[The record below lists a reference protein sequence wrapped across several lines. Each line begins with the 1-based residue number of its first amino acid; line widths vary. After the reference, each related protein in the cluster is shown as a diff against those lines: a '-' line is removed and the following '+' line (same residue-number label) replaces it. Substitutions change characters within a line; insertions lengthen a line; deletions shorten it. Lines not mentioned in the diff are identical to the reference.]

1 MNNND
6 YNEQRHNRQKQFCR
20 FILGVQQLIYHPLI
34 NLIWLLFAGGVVAL
48 VIAKSKLI
56 YLYDANP
63 LLNNVFEGC
72 MNAMVIIIPIICV
85 IGLIQFIGVV
95 TAIRDEA
102 DMSELYQ
109 MVMDNMHS
117 STVLTA
123 WDGDKLIGLVRVL
136 DDTAM
141 LAVLHYVLVDPA
153 YHGRGIAGKMIEMV
167 KEKYKEFLYIEGMP
181 EESKNAP
188 FYQKHGFHIMEDGV
202 AMQIVADW
210 AK

>member
-1 MNNND
+1 MEIRFTEEKVFTR
-6 YNEQRHNRQKQFCR
+6 EQ
-20 FILGVQQLIYHPLI
+20 VQQLFLSV
-34 NLIWLLFAGGVVAL
+34 NW
-48 VIAKSKLI
+48 
-56 YLYDANP
+56 
-63 LLNNVFEGC
+63 
-72 MNAMVIIIPIICV
+72 
-85 IGLIQFIGVV
+85 
-95 TAIRDEA
+95 
-102 DMSELYQ
+102 MSGQYPDKLYQ
-109 MVMDNMHS
+109 ALMHS

-153 YHGRGIAGKMIEMV
+153 YHGKGIAGKMIEMV

-188 FYQKHGFHIMEDGV
+188 FYQKHGFHIMENGV

>member
-1 MNNND
+1 MEIRFTEEKVFTR
-6 YNEQRHNRQKQFCR
+6 EQ
-20 FILGVQQLIYHPLI
+20 VQQLFLSVNWISGQYPD
-34 NLIWLLFAGGVVAL
+34 
-48 VIAKSKLI
+48 K
-56 YLYDANP
+56 
-63 LLNNVFEGC
+63 
-72 MNAMVIIIPIICV
+72 
-85 IGLIQFIGVV
+85 
-95 TAIRDEA
+95 
-102 DMSELYQ
+102 LYQ
-109 MVMDNMHS
+109 ALMHS

-141 LAVLHYVLVDPA
+141 LAVLHYVLIHPA

>member
-1 MNNND
+1 MEIRFTEEKVFTR
-6 YNEQRHNRQKQFCR
+6 EQ
-20 FILGVQQLIYHPLI
+20 VQQLFLSV
-34 NLIWLLFAGGVVAL
+34 NW
-48 VIAKSKLI
+48 
-56 YLYDANP
+56 
-63 LLNNVFEGC
+63 
-72 MNAMVIIIPIICV
+72 
-85 IGLIQFIGVV
+85 
-95 TAIRDEA
+95 
-102 DMSELYQ
+102 MSGQYPDKLYQ
-109 MVMDNMHS
+109 ALMHS

-167 KEKYKEFLYIEGMP
+167 KEKYKEFLYIGGMP

>member
-1 MNNND
+1 MEIRFTEEKVFTR
-6 YNEQRHNRQKQFCR
+6 EQ
-20 FILGVQQLIYHPLI
+20 VQQLFLSV
-34 NLIWLLFAGGVVAL
+34 NW
-48 VIAKSKLI
+48 
-56 YLYDANP
+56 
-63 LLNNVFEGC
+63 
-72 MNAMVIIIPIICV
+72 
-85 IGLIQFIGVV
+85 
-95 TAIRDEA
+95 
-102 DMSELYQ
+102 MSGQYPDKLYQ
-109 MVMDNMHS
+109 ALMHS

-141 LAVLHYVLVDPA
+141 LTVLHYVLVDPA

>member
-1 MNNND
+1 MEIRFTEEKVFTR
-6 YNEQRHNRQKQFCR
+6 EQ
-20 FILGVQQLIYHPLI
+20 VQQLFLSV
-34 NLIWLLFAGGVVAL
+34 NW
-48 VIAKSKLI
+48 
-56 YLYDANP
+56 
-63 LLNNVFEGC
+63 
-72 MNAMVIIIPIICV
+72 
-85 IGLIQFIGVV
+85 
-95 TAIRDEA
+95 
-102 DMSELYQ
+102 MSGQYPDKLYQ
-109 MVMDNMHS
+109 ALMHS

-167 KEKYKEFLYIEGMP
+167 KEKYKEVLYIEGMP

>member
-1 MNNND
+1 MEIRFTEEKVFTR
-6 YNEQRHNRQKQFCR
+6 EQ
-20 FILGVQQLIYHPLI
+20 VQQLFLSV
-34 NLIWLLFAGGVVAL
+34 NW
-48 VIAKSKLI
+48 
-56 YLYDANP
+56 
-63 LLNNVFEGC
+63 
-72 MNAMVIIIPIICV
+72 
-85 IGLIQFIGVV
+85 
-95 TAIRDEA
+95 
-102 DMSELYQ
+102 MSGQYPNKLYQ
-109 MVMDNMHS
+109 ALMHS

>member
-1 MNNND
+1 MEIRFTEEKVFTR
-6 YNEQRHNRQKQFCR
+6 EQ
-20 FILGVQQLIYHPLI
+20 VQQLFLSVNWISGQYPD
-34 NLIWLLFAGGVVAL
+34 
-48 VIAKSKLI
+48 K
-56 YLYDANP
+56 
-63 LLNNVFEGC
+63 
-72 MNAMVIIIPIICV
+72 
-85 IGLIQFIGVV
+85 
-95 TAIRDEA
+95 
-102 DMSELYQ
+102 LYQ
-109 MVMDNMHS
+109 ALMHS

-141 LAVLHYVLVDPA
+141 LAVLHYVLVHPA

-167 KEKYKEFLYIEGMP
+167 KEKYKEFHYIEGMP

>member
-1 MNNND
+1 MEIRFTEEKVFTR
-6 YNEQRHNRQKQFCR
+6 EQ
-20 FILGVQQLIYHPLI
+20 VQQLFLSV
-34 NLIWLLFAGGVVAL
+34 NW
-48 VIAKSKLI
+48 
-56 YLYDANP
+56 
-63 LLNNVFEGC
+63 
-72 MNAMVIIIPIICV
+72 
-85 IGLIQFIGVV
+85 
-95 TAIRDEA
+95 
-102 DMSELYQ
+102 MSGQYPDKLYQ
-109 MVMDNMHS
+109 ALMHS

-123 WDGDKLIGLVRVL
+123 WDGDKLIGLVSVL

>member
-1 MNNND
+1 MEIRFTEEKVFTR
-6 YNEQRHNRQKQFCR
+6 EQ
-20 FILGVQQLIYHPLI
+20 VQQLFLSV
-34 NLIWLLFAGGVVAL
+34 NW
-48 VIAKSKLI
+48 
-56 YLYDANP
+56 
-63 LLNNVFEGC
+63 
-72 MNAMVIIIPIICV
+72 
-85 IGLIQFIGVV
+85 
-95 TAIRDEA
+95 
-102 DMSELYQ
+102 MSGQYPDKLYQ
-109 MVMDNMHS
+109 ALMHS

-136 DDTAM
+136 DDTTM

>member
-1 MNNND
+1 MEIRFTEEKVFTR
-6 YNEQRHNRQKQFCR
+6 EQ
-20 FILGVQQLIYHPLI
+20 VQQLFLSV
-34 NLIWLLFAGGVVAL
+34 NW
-48 VIAKSKLI
+48 
-56 YLYDANP
+56 
-63 LLNNVFEGC
+63 
-72 MNAMVIIIPIICV
+72 
-85 IGLIQFIGVV
+85 
-95 TAIRDEA
+95 
-102 DMSELYQ
+102 MSGQYPDKLYQ
-109 MVMDNMHS
+109 ALMHS

-141 LAVLHYVLVDPA
+141 HAVLHYVLVDPA

>member
-1 MNNND
+1 MEIRFTEEKVFTR
-6 YNEQRHNRQKQFCR
+6 EQ
-20 FILGVQQLIYHPLI
+20 VQQLFLSV
-34 NLIWLLFAGGVVAL
+34 NW
-48 VIAKSKLI
+48 
-56 YLYDANP
+56 
-63 LLNNVFEGC
+63 
-72 MNAMVIIIPIICV
+72 
-85 IGLIQFIGVV
+85 
-95 TAIRDEA
+95 
-102 DMSELYQ
+102 MSGQYPDKLYQ
-109 MVMDNMHS
+109 ALMHS

-210 AK
+210 AGH

>member
-1 MNNND
+1 MEIRFTEEKVFTR
-6 YNEQRHNRQKQFCR
+6 EQ
-20 FILGVQQLIYHPLI
+20 VQQLFLSV
-34 NLIWLLFAGGVVAL
+34 NW
-48 VIAKSKLI
+48 
-56 YLYDANP
+56 
-63 LLNNVFEGC
+63 
-72 MNAMVIIIPIICV
+72 
-85 IGLIQFIGVV
+85 
-95 TAIRDEA
+95 
-102 DMSELYQ
+102 MSGQYPDKLYQ
-109 MVMDNMHS
+109 ALMHS

-188 FYQKHGFHIMEDGV
+188 FYQKHGFHIMENGV

>member
-1 MNNND
+1 MFLSVN
-6 YNEQRHNRQKQFCR
+6 
-20 FILGVQQLIYHPLI
+20 
-34 NLIWLLFAGGVVAL
+34 W
-48 VIAKSKLI
+48 
-56 YLYDANP
+56 
-63 LLNNVFEGC
+63 
-72 MNAMVIIIPIICV
+72 
-85 IGLIQFIGVV
+85 
-95 TAIRDEA
+95 
-102 DMSELYQ
+102 MSGQYPDKLYQ
-109 MVMDNMHS
+109 ALMHS

-153 YHGRGIAGKMIEMV
+153 YHGRGIARKMIEMV

-188 FYQKHGFHIMEDGV
+188 FDQKHGFHIMEDGV

>member
-1 MNNND
+1 MEIRFTEEKVFTR
-6 YNEQRHNRQKQFCR
+6 EQ
-20 FILGVQQLIYHPLI
+20 VQQLFLSV
-34 NLIWLLFAGGVVAL
+34 NW
-48 VIAKSKLI
+48 
-56 YLYDANP
+56 
-63 LLNNVFEGC
+63 
-72 MNAMVIIIPIICV
+72 
-85 IGLIQFIGVV
+85 
-95 TAIRDEA
+95 
-102 DMSELYQ
+102 MSGQYPDKLYQ
-109 MVMDNMHS
+109 ALMHS

-141 LAVLHYVLVDPA
+141 LAVLHYVLVHPA

>member
-1 MNNND
+1 MEIRFTEEKVFTR
-6 YNEQRHNRQKQFCR
+6 EQ
-20 FILGVQQLIYHPLI
+20 VQQLFLSV
-34 NLIWLLFAGGVVAL
+34 NW
-48 VIAKSKLI
+48 
-56 YLYDANP
+56 
-63 LLNNVFEGC
+63 
-72 MNAMVIIIPIICV
+72 
-85 IGLIQFIGVV
+85 
-95 TAIRDEA
+95 
-102 DMSELYQ
+102 MSGQYPDKLYQ
-109 MVMDNMHS
+109 ALMHS

-153 YHGRGIAGKMIEMV
+153 YHGRGIARKMIEMV

>member
-1 MNNND
+1 MEIRFTEEKVFTR
-6 YNEQRHNRQKQFCR
+6 EQ
-20 FILGVQQLIYHPLI
+20 VQQLFLSVNWISGQYPD
-34 NLIWLLFAGGVVAL
+34 
-48 VIAKSKLI
+48 K
-56 YLYDANP
+56 
-63 LLNNVFEGC
+63 
-72 MNAMVIIIPIICV
+72 
-85 IGLIQFIGVV
+85 
-95 TAIRDEA
+95 
-102 DMSELYQ
+102 LYQ
-109 MVMDNMHS
+109 ALMHS

-141 LAVLHYVLVDPA
+141 LAVLHYVLVHPA
-153 YHGRGIAGKMIEMV
+153 YHGRGIAGKMIERV

>member
-1 MNNND
+1 
-6 YNEQRHNRQKQFCR
+6 
-20 FILGVQQLIYHPLI
+20 
-34 NLIWLLFAGGVVAL
+34 
-48 VIAKSKLI
+48 
-56 YLYDANP
+56 
-63 LLNNVFEGC
+63 
-72 MNAMVIIIPIICV
+72 
-85 IGLIQFIGVV
+85 
-95 TAIRDEA
+95 
-102 DMSELYQ
+102 
-109 MVMDNMHS
+109 MHS

-141 LAVLHYVLVDPA
+141 LAVLHYVLVHPA

>member
-1 MNNND
+1 MEIRLTEEKVFTR
-6 YNEQRHNRQKQFCR
+6 EQ
-20 FILGVQQLIYHPLI
+20 VQQLFLSV
-34 NLIWLLFAGGVVAL
+34 NW
-48 VIAKSKLI
+48 
-56 YLYDANP
+56 
-63 LLNNVFEGC
+63 
-72 MNAMVIIIPIICV
+72 
-85 IGLIQFIGVV
+85 
-95 TAIRDEA
+95 
-102 DMSELYQ
+102 MSGQYPDKLYQ
-109 MVMDNMHS
+109 ALMHS

>member
-1 MNNND
+1 MEIRFTEEKVFTR
-6 YNEQRHNRQKQFCR
+6 EQ
-20 FILGVQQLIYHPLI
+20 VQQLFLSV
-34 NLIWLLFAGGVVAL
+34 NW
-48 VIAKSKLI
+48 
-56 YLYDANP
+56 
-63 LLNNVFEGC
+63 
-72 MNAMVIIIPIICV
+72 
-85 IGLIQFIGVV
+85 
-95 TAIRDEA
+95 
-102 DMSELYQ
+102 MSGQYPDKLYQ
-109 MVMDNMHS
+109 ALMHS

-136 DDTAM
+136 DDKAM

>member
-1 MNNND
+1 MEIRFTEEKVFTR
-6 YNEQRHNRQKQFCR
+6 EQ
-20 FILGVQQLIYHPLI
+20 VQQLFLSV
-34 NLIWLLFAGGVVAL
+34 NW
-48 VIAKSKLI
+48 
-56 YLYDANP
+56 
-63 LLNNVFEGC
+63 
-72 MNAMVIIIPIICV
+72 
-85 IGLIQFIGVV
+85 
-95 TAIRDEA
+95 
-102 DMSELYQ
+102 MSGQYPDKLYQ
-109 MVMDNMHS
+109 ALMHS

>member
-1 MNNND
+1 MEIRFTEEKVFTR
-6 YNEQRHNRQKQFCR
+6 EQ
-20 FILGVQQLIYHPLI
+20 VQQLFLSVNWISGQYPD
-34 NLIWLLFAGGVVAL
+34 
-48 VIAKSKLI
+48 K
-56 YLYDANP
+56 
-63 LLNNVFEGC
+63 
-72 MNAMVIIIPIICV
+72 
-85 IGLIQFIGVV
+85 
-95 TAIRDEA
+95 
-102 DMSELYQ
+102 LYQ
-109 MVMDNMHS
+109 ALMHS

-141 LAVLHYVLVDPA
+141 LAVLHYVLVHPA

>member
-1 MNNND
+1 MEIRFTEEKAFTR
-6 YNEQRHNRQKQFCR
+6 EQ
-20 FILGVQQLIYHPLI
+20 VQQLFLSV
-34 NLIWLLFAGGVVAL
+34 NW
-48 VIAKSKLI
+48 
-56 YLYDANP
+56 
-63 LLNNVFEGC
+63 
-72 MNAMVIIIPIICV
+72 
-85 IGLIQFIGVV
+85 
-95 TAIRDEA
+95 
-102 DMSELYQ
+102 MSGQYPDKLYQ
-109 MVMDNMHS
+109 ALMHS

>member
-1 MNNND
+1 MEIRFTEEKVFTR
-6 YNEQRHNRQKQFCR
+6 EQ
-20 FILGVQQLIYHPLI
+20 VQQLFLSVNWMYGQYPD
-34 NLIWLLFAGGVVAL
+34 
-48 VIAKSKLI
+48 K
-56 YLYDANP
+56 
-63 LLNNVFEGC
+63 
-72 MNAMVIIIPIICV
+72 
-85 IGLIQFIGVV
+85 
-95 TAIRDEA
+95 
-102 DMSELYQ
+102 LYQ
-109 MVMDNMHS
+109 ALMHS

>member
-1 MNNND
+1 MEIRFTEEKVFTR
-6 YNEQRHNRQKQFCR
+6 EQ
-20 FILGVQQLIYHPLI
+20 VQQLFLSV
-34 NLIWLLFAGGVVAL
+34 NW
-48 VIAKSKLI
+48 
-56 YLYDANP
+56 
-63 LLNNVFEGC
+63 
-72 MNAMVIIIPIICV
+72 
-85 IGLIQFIGVV
+85 
-95 TAIRDEA
+95 
-102 DMSELYQ
+102 MSGQYPDKLYQ
-109 MVMDNMHS
+109 ALMHS

-167 KEKYKEFLYIEGMP
+167 REKYKEFLYIEGMP